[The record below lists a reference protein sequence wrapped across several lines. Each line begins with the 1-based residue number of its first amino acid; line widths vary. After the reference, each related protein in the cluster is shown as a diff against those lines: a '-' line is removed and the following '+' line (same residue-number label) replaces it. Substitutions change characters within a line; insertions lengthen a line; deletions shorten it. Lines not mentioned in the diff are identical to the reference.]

1 MLPAVKKLPFEE
13 LFRHKTVNAAPKRAG
28 EREKRRKKKDAKL
41 YMGII
46 YSIKH
51 MQSPSMLLCC

>member
-28 EREKRRKKKDAKL
+28 EREEEEEEGRKAVHGNYL
-41 YMGII
+41 
-46 YSIKH
+46 
-51 MQSPSMLLCC
+51 